1 MRNYVIMYLKIMK
14 EKSGRIRL
22 AIYESYWNGAPKNR
36 IVKTLGF
43 VDELECEH
51 KDPIA
56 WGKEVAKQMTEAKKT
71 AEQAVSI
78 EIHPQQKIAMNGENR
93 KNIGCA
99 ATLSLYCALGI
110 AQALRAATKD
120 LKIEFDT
127 NAVLRLLVCE
137 RILNPGSKLA
147 AWENRKH
154 YFFRTEFSDDDV
166 YRALDAIS
174 EAKTRIVSAMNRRIS
189 EAGIR
194 DLSAVYYDVTNY
206 YFEIDKEDASR
217 RLGVCK
223 EHRPNPI
230 VQMGLLQDERGIPL
244 AYRLFPG
251 NTLDCQT
258 MIPVLENLKA
268 DYGLERVVTVA
279 DKGLNCSQN
288 IAAAVGS
295 GNGFVFS
302 QSIRGTKSDACL
314 RNWVLKETDYV
325 KFDDFKIKS
334 KQGYKTI
341 HLKEQDTS
349 TGEKKDVDVEVK
361 YVAFWSKKYARRAA
375 KEREKVIE
383 KAKNLIENPGAYTR
397 ATSHGA
403 AAYVKNLHFDK
414 KTGEIVTTHTLSLD
428 EDAIKQAAALDGYY
442 LIVTSET
449 SWSDAKILD
458 TYRELWRIEETFKV
472 TKTTLKTRPVYVRTQ
487 KHIEAHFLTC
497 YISLVILRLLQLK
510 TGLTCAQIQEE
521 LAAMNGT
528 NVDANWWVFNHRT
541 KNSDKIAEALDF
553 DTLKLKNLKTGDIKK
568 LLAKAAKAKLL

>member
-1 MRNYVIMYLKIMK
+1 MRKCVIMYLKKMK
-14 EKSGRIRL
+14 EKSGRVRL
-22 AIYESYWNGAPKNR
+22 AIYESYWNGSPKNR
-36 IVKTLGF
+36 KVKTLGF
-43 VDELECEH
+43 VDELESEH
-51 KDPIA
+51 EDPIA
-56 WGKEVAKQMTEAKKT
+56 WGKEVAKQMTAEKKA

-78 EIHPQQKIAMNGENR
+78 EIHPQQKIAINGENR
-93 KNIGCA
+93 KNVGCA
-99 ATLSLYCALGI
+99 AALSQYCALGI
-110 AQALRAATKD
+110 PQALRAATKN
-120 LKIEFDT
+120 LKIQFDI

-147 AWENRKH
+147 AWENRRN

-166 YRALDAIS
+166 YRALDAFS
-174 EAKTRIVSAMNRRIS
+174 DSKKRIVSAMNRRIS

-206 YFEIDKEDASR
+206 YFEIDQEDESR
-217 RLGVCK
+217 KQGVCK

-230 VQMGLLQDERGIPL
+230 VQMGLLQDANGIPL

-258 MIPVLENLKA
+258 MVPVLEDLKV
-268 DYGLERVVTVA
+268 DHGLGRVVTVA

-288 IAAAVGS
+288 IAATVAS
-295 GNGFVFS
+295 GDGFVFS
-302 QSIRGTKSDACL
+302 QSVRGTKSDSEL
-314 RNWVLKETDYV
+314 RKWVLEESDYKESDG
-325 KFDDFKIKS
+325 FKIKS

-341 HLKEQDTS
+341 HLKAQDTDS
-349 TGEKKDVDVEVK
+349 GKKEDVDVDVK
-361 YVAFWSKKYARRAA
+361 YVAFWSEKYARRAA

-383 KAKNLIENPGAYTR
+383 KAKNLIKNPGAYTR
-397 ATSHGA
+397 ATGHGA
-403 AAYVKNLHFDK
+403 AGYVKNLHFDK
-414 KTGEIVTTHTLSLD
+414 QTGEIVKNHTLSLD
-428 EDAIKQAAALDGYY
+428 ENAIEQAAALDGYY

-449 SWSDAKILD
+449 GWSDAKILD

-472 TKTTLKTRPVYVRTQ
+472 TKTTLKTRPVYVRDE

-497 YISLVILRLLQLK
+497 YIALVILRLLQLK

-521 LAAMNGT
+521 MAAMNGT

-541 KNSDKIAEALDF
+541 QNSDKIAESLGLEN
-553 DTLKLKNLKTGDIKK
+553 LKLKNIKTSDIKK

>member
-1 MRNYVIMYLKIMK
+1 MYLKKMK
-14 EKSGRIRL
+14 EKSGRVRL

-36 IVKTLGF
+36 KVKTLGF
-43 VDELECEH
+43 VDELEAEH
-51 KDPIA
+51 EDPIA
-56 WGKEVAKQMTEAKKT
+56 WGKEVAKRLTDEKKA

-78 EIHPQQKIAMNGENR
+78 EIHPQQKITIDGENR
-93 KNIGCA
+93 KNLGCIA
-99 ATLSLYCALGI
+99 ALSQYCALGI
-110 AQALRAATKD
+110 PQAIRAATKNS
-120 LKIEFDT
+120 KIEFDI

-147 AWENRKH
+147 AWENRKN

-166 YRALDAIS
+166 YRALDAFS
-174 EAKTRIVSAMNRRIS
+174 DAKHRIVSAMNRRIS
-189 EAGIR
+189 EPGIR

-206 YFEIDKEDASR
+206 YFEIDKEDESR
-217 RLGVCK
+217 KLGVCK

-230 VQMGLLQDERGIPL
+230 VQMGLLQDANGIPL

-258 MIPVLENLKA
+258 MIPVLESLKT
-268 DYGLERVVTVA
+268 DHGLARVVAVA

-288 IAAAVGS
+288 IAAAVAS
-295 GNGFVFS
+295 GDGFVFS
-302 QSIRGTKSDACL
+302 QSIRGTKSDSDL
-314 RNWVLKETDYV
+314 RKWVLEESGYKKSDG
-325 KFDDFKIKS
+325 FKIKS

-341 HLKEQDTS
+341 HLKAKETNS
-349 TGEKKDVDVEVK
+349 GKKQDVDVDVK
-361 YVAFWSKKYARRAA
+361 YVAFWSAKYARRAA

-383 KAKNLIENPGAYTR
+383 KAKNLIKNPGAYTR
-397 ATSHGA
+397 ATSYGA

-414 KTGEIVTTHTLSLD
+414 KTGEIIENHTLSLN
-428 EDAIKQAAALDGYY
+428 ENAIEQAAALDGYY

-449 SWSDAKILD
+449 GWSDAKILD

-472 TKTTLKTRPVYVRTQ
+472 TKTTLKTRPVYVRTE

-521 LAAMNGT
+521 ISAMNGT

-541 KNSDKIAEALDF
+541 QNSDKIAESLGLED
-553 DTLKLKNLKTGDIKK
+553 LKLKNIKTGDIKK